1 MSSASFL
8 FLSPAL
14 PSELLTYILNYHVY
28 PTTLIICSSRSDFL
42 ADLADDVLYRETAC
56 PKEEVVST
64 ESAVGTSPSSTTLG
78 AHKIKQGE
86 IRQHTLLSSPLYQVA
101 TSRHIRVIYIPTV
114 THLRAYLSVFSPDDS
129 KVPVPPASFNSSA
142 RHPPCIIL
150 YGFLDMHRDTS
161 EWSAQGLSNS
171 ASTLVDLGHRLSW
184 QTVIVEPRK
193 RDSIS
198 SFEGILTE
206 AVPFLSGGG
215 RRPAPDSEEGG
226 WTGRT
231 VEVGRVMKRWLHFQ
245 RGQWDGNPDEDEGH
259 TEMKASDDENEGP
272 DE

>member
-14 PSELLTYILNYHVY
+14 PSELLTYVLNHHIY

-42 ADLADDVLYRETAC
+42 TTLADDVLYRETGC
-56 PKEEVVST
+56 PEELIPVEHSIEAPIST
-64 ESAVGTSPSSTTLG
+64 PTPDVHNTNQE
-78 AHKIKQGE
+78 E
-86 IRQHTLLSSPLYQVA
+86 IRQRHRLLSSPLYQVA
-101 TSRHIRVIYIPTV
+101 TSRHIRVVYIPTV

-129 KVPVPPASFNSSA
+129 KIPVPPANFNLSGGF
-142 RHPPCIIL
+142 PPCIIL
-150 YGFLDMHRDTS
+150 YGFLDIHRDTS

-171 ASTLVDLGHRLSW
+171 ASTLVGLGDRLSW

-193 RDSIS
+193 HNSVS
-198 SFEGILTE
+198 SFEGMLKE

-231 VEVGRVMKRWLHFQ
+231 VEVGRVMKRWFHFQ
-245 RGQWDGNPDEDEGH
+245 RGQWDASSDEYEDE
-259 TEMKASDDENEGP
+259 ENPEEKPP
-272 DE
+272 DNEI